1 MTRVLMGDFAA
12 LQRLGLE
19 DILQHDG
26 VELVEA
32 PNPVV
37 VLRLMDLLPDVVV
50 LDSEAAGT
58 GALIDL
64 ITHDF
69 PRITVI
75 ACSSAVPV
83 MRVFPSLHHGE
94 SYTTRLEPAL
104 LTSAIHA

>member
-1 MTRVLMGDFAA
+1 MTRVLMGDFTA

-19 DILQHDG
+19 EILHDDG
-26 VELVEA
+26 VELVEVS
-32 PNPVV
+32 NPVV
-37 VLRLMDLLPDVVV
+37 VQRLLDVLPDVVV
-50 LDSEAAGT
+50 LDSEAQDT
-58 GALIDL
+58 DALVQR

-75 ACSSAVPV
+75 ACSTAVPV

-94 SYTTRLEPAL
+94 SYTTALEPAL

>member
-1 MTRVLMGDFAA
+1 MTRVLMGDFTA

-19 DILQHDG
+19 EVLQGEG
-26 VELVEA
+26 VEVVEA
-32 PNPVV
+32 HTPVLV
-37 VLRLMDLLPDVVV
+37 QRLLDVLPDVVV
-50 LDSEAAGT
+50 LDGD
-58 GALIDL
+58 ALETDAL
-64 ITHDF
+64 VATITHRF

-75 ACSSAVPV
+75 ACSSTAPV